1 MKYLKS
7 FNNEQE
13 RQKYIDN
20 NFRSPHL
27 YLNDQN
33 KSLDYEE
40 KYTPVEYIS
49 STKTGGQYINLDCK
63 LFENTDD
70 IIIDIKFNMKGGGKD
85 YDESSS
91 VNLTKPS
98 VLIGCIS
105 ELDPYYGFVVRK
117 SDIGQGSDNLNYVT
131 MYTKWEISN
140 SVYVTANGDANNKKK
155 YYPTYLAGNISGYE
169 NTRTGVIY
177 EKRLIIDNLSTID
190 SSKFNKMKNLEAY
203 MFAIY
208 NDSTT
213 SGTNVTQWA
222 HKIWRFSESD
232 LYYCKITKGNTVIRD
247 LIPVIYKGKG
257 ALYDKVHK
265 KFYLSQGN
273 TDFVTGPIIQ

>member
-20 NFRSPHL
+20 NFRSPHI
-27 YLNDQN
+27 YLDEQN
-33 KSLDYEE
+33 MSLEYEE

-49 STKTGGQYINLDCK
+49 STKTGGQYIDLGCH

-70 IIIDIKFNMKGGGKD
+70 IIIDIKFNIKGGGKD
-85 YDESSS
+85 YDESTT
-91 VNLTKPS
+91 VDRTKPS
-98 VLIGCIS
+98 VLIACVS
-105 ELDPYYGFVVRK
+105 ESDPYFGFVVRK
-117 SDIGQGSDNLNYVT
+117 ADIGTVDDSYVT
-131 MYTKWEISN
+131 MYTKWQISN

-169 NTRTGVIY
+169 NTRTGVVY
-177 EKRLIIDNLSTID
+177 EKRLIIDNLSTIL
-190 SSKFNKMKNLEAY
+190 STNLNKMKNLEAY

-213 SGTNVTQWA
+213 SGTQWA
-222 HKIWRFSESD
+222 HKMWRYSESD
-232 LYYCKITKGNTVIRD
+232 VYYCKITKGNTVIRD

-265 KFYLSQGN
+265 KFYLSQGD
-273 TDFVTGPIIQ
+273 TDFIAGPVIQ